1 MFASLLSE
9 DNPYY
14 QGSDAFDNH
23 FDYSSDESFSSGT
36 LKILNRDQSNE
47 GKLKKEYQEK
57 KNKSNNCSKEID
69 SNIINL
75 KICTYKKKE
84 NICIGDEIE
93 EINRSKKQ
101 YNIEI
106 KNEAK
111 KTKKM
116 KLTIKKEENYHI
128 KNKKEKM
135 KKEEKK

>member
-36 LKILNRDQSNE
+36 LKFLNRDQSNE
-47 GKLKKEYQEK
+47 GKLKKD
-57 KNKSNNCSKEID
+57 CSEEID
-69 SNIINL
+69 SIIINL
-75 KICTYKKKE
+75 NICTYKKKE

-93 EINRSKKQ
+93 EINRSKKK

-111 KTKKM
+111 KTKKI
-116 KLTIKKEENYHI
+116 KVKIKKEENYHI
-128 KNKKEKM
+128 KNKKEKI